1 MTRKAGYPA
10 KDIQGVDGREND
22 GETEVGAP
30 GGRGRGER
38 DFELDTL
45 LVGKELRARS
55 GRPWGGA
62 SIYLGTQLYIRG

>member
-30 GGRGRGER
+30 AAGDVESAISSWIPC
-38 DFELDTL
+38 L
-45 LVGKELRARS
+45 
-55 GRPWGGA
+55 
-62 SIYLGTQLYIRG
+62 